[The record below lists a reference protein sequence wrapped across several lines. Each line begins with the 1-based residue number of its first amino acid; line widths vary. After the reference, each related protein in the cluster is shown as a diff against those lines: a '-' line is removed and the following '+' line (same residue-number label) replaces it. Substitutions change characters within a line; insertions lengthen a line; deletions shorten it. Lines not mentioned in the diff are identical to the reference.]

1 MFASVCAI
9 ARAFPL
15 YSRKSCSQTKRTV
28 YVEFVLVG
36 DSDMQTLSAN
46 ELGCMCDT
54 AEGVR
59 MAARITD
66 IPCADMHTDAF
77 VEVCMRLLQQCRK
90 SRAVHTHPWN
100 RCPIKAMYHFVLS
113 KGGVNS
119 FHSVPFNLNSFC
131 SIHFQFLL
139 EPSSSM
145 KVNKI
150 VCHCMVQSTIL

>member
-77 VEVCMRLLQQCRK
+77 VEVCMRLLQQC
-90 SRAVHTHPWN
+90 
-100 RCPIKAMYHFVLS
+100 
-113 KGGVNS
+113 
-119 FHSVPFNLNSFC
+119 
-131 SIHFQFLL
+131 L
-139 EPSSSM
+139 EE
-145 KVNKI
+145 
-150 VCHCMVQSTIL
+150 